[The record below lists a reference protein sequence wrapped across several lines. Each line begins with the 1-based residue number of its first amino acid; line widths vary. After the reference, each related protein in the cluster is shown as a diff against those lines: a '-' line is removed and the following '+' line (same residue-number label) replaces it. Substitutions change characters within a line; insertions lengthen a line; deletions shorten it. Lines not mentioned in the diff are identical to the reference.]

1 MARLYLVRHGEA
13 ASTFADA
20 VDPGLSTLGK
30 EQAEAAAQS
39 LKARTPLT
47 LISSPLVRAQETA
60 APFAQLTKKPIT
72 IAEAVAEIPSP
83 GIPLGE
89 RRAWLMKIMAGT
101 WRNEGKDLIHWRDG
115 VTAFLSSLKQD
126 TAVFSHFIAINVS
139 VGAAIGRD
147 DVVCFSPANCS
158 ITIMETTPGGLR
170 LIEKGAEASTVVR

>member
-1 MARLYLVRHGEA
+1 
-13 ASTFADA
+13 
-20 VDPGLSTLGK
+20 
-30 EQAEAAAQS
+30 
-39 LKARTPLT
+39 
-47 LISSPLVRAQETA
+47 
-60 APFAQLTKKPIT
+60 
-72 IAEAVAEIPSP
+72 
-83 GIPLGE
+83 
-89 RRAWLMKIMAGT
+89 MKIMAGT